1 MQDDNQSM
9 AKTKESLIY
18 LDSSISSGS
27 LLEAFRVH
35 VALPTVL
42 DQSFTYLSPESIPE
56 GCRLVVPFGR
66 RSLVG
71 ISVEDAFGPPPSKN
85 LDTKLKFVAERL
97 DQEPLIP
104 PQLMRLARWIAS
116 YYFHPLGEVLATML
130 PAHTKHQQK
139 VQVHLSEMGQAH
151 IGSQESLRDA
161 LLSYIF
167 ASKSQVGKDT
177 FQKRLRDY
185 FRVNPHETEKTWS
198 LESLARQKL
207 ISIKKQD
214 SFSSRSADP
223 KKMDEPIPQVS
234 NQALPLTPAQEI
246 AYQQIQSHIS
256 SPILKPILLHGV
268 TGSGKTEIYLQLIA
282 QLFQQGKVP
291 EDSWLKAPQVLV
303 MVPEISLTPQMT
315 SVFTQ
320 RFPNQVAVVHSG
332 LSDKIRWQTLESV
345 RTGHKRILIGP
356 RSAVFSCM
364 RNLRAILVDEEH
376 DSSYKQASTPSYH
389 GRDVA
394 VVRGQMENIPV
405 LLGSATPSLE
415 SYQNA
420 LSNRYHLVT
429 LSERANARPMPE
441 IRMVPFLGAALPR
454 AKIQT
459 TLPKSGFRH
468 LNRALE
474 PPVVTE
480 EILSALHE
488 NFRQGRQAMVVANRR
503 GYATFL
509 LDTTR
514 GDPVSC
520 PQCSISLT
528 LHRKNTLLLCHY
540 CGHRLEVSK
549 FLQNKD
555 PADYLPL
562 GSGSQKVED
571 FLTEALPGLKVARL
585 DSDISAKQGALT
597 ELLDRFRR
605 REIDILVGTQILA
618 KGHDFAN
625 VALIVILDV
634 DHQLRLPDFRAGERT
649 FQLLVQAAGRSGRAE
664 FPGFVLLQT
673 DQTEH
678 PIVQA
683 ALRHD
688 YAAFLKHEME
698 FRQSLAY
705 PPLRRII
712 AVEFNSESLPRLLK
726 LESFCHQWLDEM
738 VRLNASMASKV
749 RILGPSIPPL
759 ERVSGR
765 YRRVLLLSSIHMKT
779 MRQLVT
785 QLLSVVQ
792 RKDSQVRVKVDVD
805 PQSLM

>member
-1 MQDDNQSM
+1 M
-9 AKTKESLIY
+9 
-18 LDSSISSGS
+18 
-27 LLEAFRVH
+27 
-35 VALPTVL
+35 
-42 DQSFTYLSPESIPE
+42 
-56 GCRLVVPFGR
+56 VPFGR

-71 ISVEDAFGPPPSKN
+71 ISVEEAFGPAPAKD
-85 LDTKLKFVAERL
+85 LDSKLKFVAERL

-104 PQLMRLARWIAS
+104 PQLMRLARWMAS

-139 VQVHLSEMGQAH
+139 IQVHLSELGQSH

-161 LLSYIF
+161 LLSYVF
-167 ASKSQVGKDT
+167 ASKVHVGKET
-177 FQKRLRDY
+177 FQKRLREY
-185 FRVNPHETEKTWS
+185 FRINPHETEKTWT

-207 ISIKKQD
+207 ITIKKQD
-214 SFSSRSADP
+214 SFSSRSSHLNGMQEA
-223 KKMDEPIPQVS
+223 IRQVT
-234 NQALPLTPAQEI
+234 NQAFVLTPSQQI
-246 AYQQIQSHIS
+246 AYHQIEAHVS
-256 SPILKPILLHGV
+256 SPTLKPILLHGV

-282 QLFQQGKVP
+282 SLFQQQPQQQMG
-291 EDSWLKAPQVLV
+291 EEFWLDAPQVLV

-320 RFPNQVAVVHSG
+320 RFPGQVAVVHSG
-332 LSDKIRWQTLESV
+332 LSDPIRWQTLESV

-364 RNLRAILVDEEH
+364 RNLRAIIVDEEH
-376 DSSYKQASTPSYH
+376 DSSYKQASTPTYH

-394 VVRGQMENIPV
+394 VVRGQMESIPV

-420 LSNRYHLVT
+420 LSSRYHLVT

-454 AKIQT
+454 AKT
-459 TLPKSGFRH
+459 PATASKSGFKH
-468 LNRALE
+468 LHRPVE
-474 PPVVTE
+474 PPVVTD
-480 EILSALHE
+480 EILSALHD

-509 LDTTR
+509 LDTSR

-540 CGHRLEVSK
+540 CGYRLEVSK
-549 FLQNKD
+549 FLHDKD
-555 PADYLPL
+555 PSDYLPL

-571 FLTEALPGLKVARL
+571 FLTEALPELKVARL

-597 ELLDRFRR
+597 ELLDRFRQ

-678 PIVQA
+678 PIIQA

-688 YAAFLKHEME
+688 FAAFLKHEME
-698 FRQSLAY
+698 FRRSLAY

-738 VRLNASMASKV
+738 VRLSPSMASKV

-765 YRRVLLLSSIHMKT
+765 YRRVLLLSSIHMKS
-779 MRQLVT
+779 MRQLVS